1 MCGTTSGEE
10 IVVLANL
17 HLEHNL
23 IVLLLPLFVVVVI
36 AGALADD
43 TEKASVSNLK
53 AVVDAKRCFSVENKK
68 GTIWYS

>member
-10 IVVLANL
+10 IVVLLANL

-23 IVLLLPLFVVVVI
+23 IVLLPLFVVVVI

-43 TEKASVSNLK
+43 TEKASVSNLE

-68 GTIWYS
+68 RNHLV

>member
-10 IVVLANL
+10 VVVLLANL

-43 TEKASVSNLK
+43 TEKASVSNLD

-68 GTIWYS
+68 RNHPV